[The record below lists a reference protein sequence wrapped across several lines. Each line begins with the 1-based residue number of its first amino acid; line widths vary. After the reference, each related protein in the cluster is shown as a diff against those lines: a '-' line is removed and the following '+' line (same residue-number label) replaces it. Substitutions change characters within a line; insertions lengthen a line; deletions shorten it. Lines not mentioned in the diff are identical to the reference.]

1 VRHRAARFSLTRFST
16 AESSTTGAL
25 DDWRLVGSCQPSV
38 FGCQVRA
45 LCGHRRRTS
54 GRGHRGTPRHRSK
67 FASLDV
73 YSAWRLLP
81 DVQTGIAHIK
91 SDNTF
96 HEVVA
101 GVLHAGR
108 PRRGERPLRRSARH
122 ATCTALHCTALH
134 QGDAAGP
141 RPPRISGRVFDGSL
155 LATAAV
161 SAPQIVVNS
170 VGDAL
175 DGFRDL
181 PDEESE
187 ILVAT
192 FRVWQDNDSV
202 RVTAQQLIV
211 HPNTVRHRLRRIK
224 DHTGRSLSRPCD
236 GRRTMFDV
244 RGASPAHVA

>member
-134 QGDAAGP
+134 CTKVTLRGRGHRASRVESSTAPSWPPPPSARLRLWSIPSATRWTVSAIYRTRSPRFSSPRFGCGRTTTPCASRRNSLLFIPTQCDTDSAESRTTPAGP
-141 RPPRISGRVFDGSL
+141 
-155 LATAAV
+155 
-161 SAPQIVVNS
+161 
-170 VGDAL
+170 
-175 DGFRDL
+175 FRGHAM
-181 PDEESE
+181 
-187 ILVAT
+187 VAELCLT
-192 FRVWQDNDSV
+192 FE
-202 RVTAQQLIV
+202 A
-211 HPNTVRHRLRRIK
+211 HRQR
-224 DHTGRSLSRPCD
+224 
-236 GRRTMFDV
+236 M
-244 RGASPAHVA
+244 